1 MLIDFT
7 KLWQSLPLEGYSGW
21 TKTDWD
27 NRREILHLLCG
38 ALWHLELASRMQ
50 NGDFSEDNIEVLLA
64 PGHARLAPWEHWTS
78 RFPVPPEVTVHTE
91 EHTLTMRYTFCT
103 SLPPHVTV
111 LLQTLLLADGAL
123 RLAGAYELLPTLK
136 RPRLGEDNFGD
147 ILQNDGS
154 FKRVDFSNPLKHLRM
169 CLLLVI
175 AFRDSFMHGENPS
188 GSDPRR
194 KFRAKWFAGD
204 FVSTTPKIPYSPA
217 MIAQACQKVWEEI
230 GSLMT

>member
-1 MLIDFT
+1 M
-7 KLWQSLPLEGYSGW
+7 
-21 TKTDWD
+21 
-27 NRREILHLLCG
+27 
-38 ALWHLELASRMQ
+38 
-50 NGDFSEDNIEVLLA
+50 
-64 PGHARLAPWEHWTS
+64 
-78 RFPVPPEVTVHTE
+78 
-91 EHTLTMRYTFCT
+91 
-103 SLPPHVTV
+103 
-111 LLQTLLLADGAL
+111 
-123 RLAGAYELLPTLK
+123 AGAVI
-136 RPRLGEDNFGD
+136 NA
-147 ILQNDGS
+147 
-154 FKRVDFSNPLKHLRM
+154 DFSNPLKHLRM